1 MLIRFLD
8 IVISLLALVLLSPVF
23 LILMLVI
30 LIVDGSPV
38 FFAQNRT
45 GRNFTEFRIYKFR
58 TMIRN
63 SEDKRGITTGSSDFR
78 ITALGQK
85 LRKYKFDELPQFYNV
100 LYGCMSIV
108 GSRPQIPYYTRKFED
123 FYGQILVKKPGIL
136 SPSAIQYS
144 NEEEI
149 LAAIDDP
156 VSYYENNLIPVK
168 CRMDIE
174 MVRKF
179 GVKLYFNTILS
190 FVKKIL

>member
-23 LILMLVI
+23 LILMLII

-38 FFAQNRT
+38 FFVQNRT
-45 GRNFTEFRIYKFR
+45 GKNFSEFRMYKFR
-58 TMIRN
+58 TMIRD
-63 SEDKRGITTGSSDFR
+63 SEDEKGITTGSSDVR
-78 ITALGQK
+78 ITRLGQK
-85 LRKYKFDELPQFYNV
+85 LRKYKFDEWPQFFNV
-100 LYGCMSIV
+100 LSGSMSVI

-123 FYGQILVKKPGIL
+123 LYSQILVKKPGIL

-156 VSYYENNLIPVK
+156 VSYYENHLIPVK

-179 GVKLYFNTILS
+179 GVKLYFNALFS